1 MLLGIHAY
9 SYHLHGGSGWVE
21 QVPWPKQMSVW
32 DMMDEAVRLGLDGLH
47 LDQAT
52 LGSAEPEN
60 LAKIR
65 TAAKE
70 RRLFLEYNTAMSI
83 LGPEAGI
90 RVAQMLG
97 ADIVKTS
104 MDLERPRPLCA
115 SRNHPEVQRQLEKIV
130 ATLKNA
136 APLAEE
142 TGVKIA
148 VENHTEA
155 LSTEI
160 LWVLDQVNSPNVG
173 ACIDTVNSLMVGED
187 PMVAIKNLAPRAFT
201 NHFKDHRIELHHYG
215 CKITGVALGDGD
227 IDLKRAFQLIR
238 DQSPTNRIIIEVELE
253 APFDDMQQ
261 ALRLEREAI
270 ERSVRYCRQVL
281 GI

>member
-1 MLLGIHAY
+1 MLLGIHNY
-9 SYHLHGGSGWVE
+9 SYHLHGLGGWVE
-21 QVPWPKQMSVW
+21 HVPWPKQMNIW
-32 DMMDEAVRLGLDGLH
+32 DLMDEAVRLGVDGLH
-47 LDQAT
+47 LDPAALEST
-52 LGSAEPEN
+52 KPED

-70 RRLFLEYNTAMSI
+70 RKLFLEYNTSMSFQS
-83 LGPEAGI
+83 PEAGI

-97 ADIVKTS
+97 ADIVKTT
-104 MDLERPRPLCA
+104 MDLKRPRPLCA
-115 SRNHPEVQRQLEKIV
+115 SRNHPEIQRQLEEKAAI
-130 ATLKNA
+130 LKAA

-148 VENHTEA
+148 VENHTET

-227 IDLKRAFQLIR
+227 IDLKRAFELIR
-238 DQSPTNRIIIEVELE
+238 DQSPTNHINIEVELE

-261 ALRLEREAI
+261 ALRLEREAM
-270 ERSVRYCRQVL
+270 ERSVRYCREVL

>member
-1 MLLGIHAY
+1 ME
-9 SYHLHGGSGWVE
+9 S
-21 QVPWPKQMSVW
+21 PK
-32 DMMDEAVRLGLDGLH
+32 
-47 LDQAT
+47 
-52 LGSAEPEN
+52 
-60 LAKIR
+60 
-65 TAAKE
+65 
-70 RRLFLEYNTAMSI
+70 
-83 LGPEAGI
+83 AGI

-104 MDLERPRPLCA
+104 MDLKRPRPLCA
-115 SRNHPEVQRQLEKIV
+115 SRNHPEIQRQLEEKA
-130 ATLKNA
+130 ATLKA
-136 APLAEE
+136 AVPLAEE

-173 ACIDTVNSLMVGED
+173 ACIDTVNSLMLGED
-187 PMVAIKNLAPRAFT
+187 PIVAIKNLAPRAFT
-201 NHFKDHRIELHHYG
+201 NHFKDHRIKLHHYG

-227 IDLKRAFQLIR
+227 IDLKRAFELIR
-238 DQSPTNRIIIEVELE
+238 DQSPTNHINIEVELE
-253 APFDDMQQ
+253 APFNDMQR

-270 ERSVRYCRQVL
+270 ERSVRYCREVL